1 MVKLIKDKLF
11 VLRIRKPESETLN
24 FLYTILI
31 SKNLNIIKRWQT
43 ETLAG
48 SRKSVFAR

>member
-1 MVKLIKDKLF
+1 MVKLIKDKQF
-11 VLRIRKPESETLN
+11 GIRIWKPEFETLN

-43 ETLAG
+43 D
-48 SRKSVFAR
+48 